1 MAQIDY
7 DLLAEAIIRKQTSA
21 PAGVP
26 LLSGQ
31 ETSHG
36 EIISS
41 SPSNVIRG
49 KKKVLHN
56 PRSTYQRRPPL
67 RCQSHQPVCL
77 IKSSIQSLTM
87 ILPRF

>member
-1 MAQIDY
+1 MAQVDY
-7 DLLAEAIIRKQTSA
+7 DLLTEAIIRKQTSA
-21 PAGVP
+21 PAEEP

-41 SPSNVIRG
+41 SPSNEMPIENTSNR
-49 KKKVLHN
+49 
-56 PRSTYQRRPPL
+56 RSTYQRTPPL

-77 IKSSIQSLTM
+77 IKSSIQSLPM
-87 ILPRF
+87 ILPHF